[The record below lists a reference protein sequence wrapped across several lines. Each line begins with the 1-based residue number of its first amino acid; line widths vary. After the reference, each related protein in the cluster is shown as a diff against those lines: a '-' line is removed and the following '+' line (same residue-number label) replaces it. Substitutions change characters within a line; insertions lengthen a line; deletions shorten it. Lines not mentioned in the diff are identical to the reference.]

1 MSNKTAEIYR
11 MVTPDHLCPW
21 GLKAKSILQHK
32 GYKVKDHHLKSM
44 GENKEYKEKHGY
56 DETPQVWINGEHIGG
71 YDAMRQHLGMSVRED
86 DGKTYRPIVAI
97 FTTTFLMA
105 LAVVWMAHGSL
116 EIIPI
121 IEMFIAVSM
130 CALGIQ
136 KTRDLQAFTNGFLSY
151 DLLARQYVPYA
162 FVYPFVETGA
172 GIMMIAGV
180 LPFISASAAFFI
192 AGIGA
197 VSVFKAVYID
207 KLELECACMGG
218 DSNVPLGFISLTEN
232 LMMIGMSIWITI
244 KHL

>member
-32 GYKVKDHHLKSM
+32 GYKVEDHHLKSM